1 MPWRGQPG
9 PVRSATRAERL
20 ESARMRPSA
29 LAALLLVVAS
39 ACRAVV
45 ISPTAL
51 RAAELSAAERSQALE
66 LWQAAV
72 ERANEFLDSPFR
84 RTLPAGEIVLE
95 DAGMRF
101 VERESGRE
109 LQPLEVVCSDWGDL
123 LVLCGFAAQE
133 SPRGFTVGAT
143 RARGRRL
150 VENSLFRDPQ
160 NQWLSAPDIAGL
172 VLHELTHDWSGDG
185 ALGFAKS
192 CSYYASFLVHGYDE
206 HPDERRANATSE
218 EFAFFARTLGRGA
231 SERENALHDLEQHLA
246 HSSASPRCRHGSF
259 NAAPRAVQP

>member
-1 MPWRGQPG
+1 MHTL
-9 PVRSATRAERL
+9 AFA
-20 ESARMRPSA
+20 
-29 LAALLLVVAS
+29 AALLLVAP
-39 ACRAVV
+39 ACRAPIV
-45 ISPTAL
+45 SPAAL
-51 RAAELSAAERSQALE
+51 RAAELPERERRQALE

-84 RTLPAGEIVLE
+84 RTLPPGEIALGDE
-95 DAGMRF
+95 GMRF
-101 VERESGRE
+101 VERENGRE
-109 LQPLEVVCSDWGDL
+109 IQPLEVVCSDWGDL

-150 VENSLFRDPQ
+150 VENSLFRDPE
-160 NQWLSAPDIAGL
+160 NQWLSPPEIASL

-192 CSYYASFLVHGYDE
+192 CSYYASFLAHGYDE

-218 EFAFFARTLGRGA
+218 EFGFFARTLGRGPA
-231 SERENALHDLEQHLA
+231 EREAALHDLEQHLA
-246 HSSASPRCRHGSF
+246 TSSASRRCRHGSF
-259 NAAPRAVQP
+259 NAAPPALRP